1 MSPLAIWLILF
12 GQLIP
17 PKPDARP
24 PRDPVDPDAPEP
36 GYERIKR

>member
-17 PKPDARP
+17 PKPTVKP
-24 PRDPVDPDAPEP
+24 SRDPVDPDAQKP